1 MSLACLT
8 RGGSSPQGKQRVWFC
23 CHPDDLALYLES
35 VAGRVLALQN
45 CAVWYDPAPDV
56 PWDRDQRR
64 QDLSQMQL
72 LVMPVTTRLLTLPCA
87 AMELDFPLAAACRI
101 PVLPLMMEPGLEE
114 LFGQKCGDLQF
125 LDPNAHDPTALPF
138 EEKLKRFL
146 DSVLVGD
153 QLAAQVRAAFDAYI
167 FLSYRKKDR
176 RQARELMGL
185 IHQNRFCR
193 DVAIWY
199 DEFLTP
205 GEDFNQAIADALEK
219 SRLFALVV
227 TPNLLEESNYVMT
240 TEYPMARAAAK
251 PILPVEMVPTDR
263 GELGRR
269 YSGIPACAGK
279 DDRPALSEGLLAC
292 LRDLAREERRDDP
305 RHSYFMGLAYLGGI
319 DVEVDHPRALELI
332 RSGAEAGYEPAM
344 VKLAGMYRSGEG
356 VDRDLSQAA
365 RWQSALAERRRAR
378 WRLQPDESA
387 FLALTGALWDLAN
400 DYRQIQD
407 LPRWRQVWQE
417 DLLPLCARVWEE
429 RRLPAA
435 RRLCSIAHG
444 NLGDICLAEGDQKA
458 AGTHY
463 ARALEIDRQL
473 AGETPTPQAR
483 RDLSFSYSRLGNLHL
498 WDGALE
504 AARASYLSALE
515 IDRQLARED
524 PTLQARRDLAATYN
538 SLCALCREAGEPEHA
553 RDYCLLDLELTR
565 QLAREDPTPQS
576 REALVIS
583 LHQLGDLY
591 LAEEDPDQAG
601 HCYTQAMELC
611 RQLVEEAPTLEAR
624 RDLSLSW
631 NKLGDL
637 RQAEGELEQA
647 RDCYLRALELCRR
660 LAEEAPTQEHRRNLS
675 ACCDKLC
682 TLCQEQGETEQAMD
696 YFRTVLELTRQ
707 LVREAPTPL
716 NRRNLS
722 ACWARLGAL
731 CQQAGDLEGARAHY
745 VRALEL
751 CRQLAA
757 ESDAPEYRDH
767 LAMYHYNL
775 GIVEEDHAPHWRA
788 ALELWAGL
796 ARRHPQVPDYAQ
808 RRDYLAQLLEETE
821 L

>member
-1 MSLACLT
+1 MSLAYLT
-8 RGGSSPQGKQRVWFC
+8 RGGSSPRGKQRVWLC
-23 CHPDDLALYLES
+23 CHPDDRESCLQS

-45 CAVWYDPAPDV
+45 CAVWYDPAPDAPV
-56 PWDRDQRR
+56 DRDQRR

-72 LVMPVTTRLLTLPCA
+72 LVMPVTTRLLTQPCA

-138 EEKLKRFL
+138 EEKLRRFL
-146 DSVLVGD
+146 ASVLVGD

-176 RQARELMGL
+176 RQAQELMHL

-219 SRLFALVV
+219 SQLFALVV

-240 TEYPMARAAAK
+240 TEYPMAQAAGK
-251 PILPVEMVPTDR
+251 PILPVEMEPTDR

-269 YSGIPACAGK
+269 YRGIPACAEK
-279 DDRPALSEGLLAC
+279 TDRPALSSGLLAC
-292 LRDLAREERRDDP
+292 LRDLARQERRGDP

-332 RSGAEAGYEPAM
+332 RGAAEEGYEPALE
-344 VKLAGMYRSGEG
+344 KLAGMYRAGEG
-356 VDRDLSQAA
+356 VTRDPGRAA
-365 RWQSALAERRRAR
+365 RWQQTLAERRRAR
-378 WRLQPDESA
+378 WRLQPDEAA
-387 FLALTGALWDLAN
+387 FLALTDALWDLAN
-400 DYRQIQD
+400 DYRQMQE
-407 LPRWRQVWQE
+407 LSRWRQVWEE
-417 DLLPLCARVWEE
+417 DLLPLCARVWAE

-435 RRLCSIAHG
+435 RRLCSIAHS
-444 NLGDICLAEGDQKA
+444 NLGDVYLAEGDQKA
-458 AGTHY
+458 AGAHY
-463 ARALEIDRQL
+463 ARALETDQQL
-473 AGETPTPQAR
+473 AQENPTPQSL

-504 AARASYLSALE
+504 AARARYLSALE
-515 IDRQLARED
+515 LDRQLAQEE

-538 SLCALCREAGEPEHA
+538 SLCALCREAGEPEQA
-553 RDYCLLDLELTR
+553 MDYCLLDLELTR
-565 QLAREDPTPQS
+565 QLAEEDPTPRS
-576 REALVIS
+576 RQALVIP

-591 LAEEDPDQAG
+591 LAKEDPDQADG
-601 HCYTQAMELC
+601 CYTRALELC
-611 RQLVEEAPTLEAR
+611 RQLAQEEPTLQVR
-624 RDLSLSW
+624 RDLALCW

-637 RQAEGELEQA
+637 RRAEGEPEQA
-647 RDCYLRALELCRR
+647 MDCYRRALALCRR
-660 LAEEAPTQEHRRNLS
+660 LAEKAPTQEHRRNLS

-682 TLCQEQGETEQAMD
+682 TLCQEQGELAQAAD
-696 YFRTVLELTRQ
+696 HFRTVLELTTQ

-722 ACWARLGAL
+722 ACLARMGAL
-731 CQQAGDLEGARAHY
+731 CQQRGDLEGARAHY
-745 VRALEL
+745 ARALEL
-751 CRQLAA
+751 ARSLAA

-788 ALELWAGL
+788 ALALWTEL
-796 ARRHPQVPDYAQ
+796 ARRHPQAPDYAQ
-808 RRDYLAQLLEETE
+808 RRDYLAQLLEETA